1 MLCFLL
7 FFYFFFFFHS
17 LMCFSFPI
25 SSVLAWTRSLVWW
38 NEMINFLFFLSSFI
52 WIDGIFVVPWYSDFM
67 SQTLSEMM
75 INWMKVESS
84 SCPSFCSQISEM
96 RNHLLEDKEVDLCV
110 WKSLSK
116 LVVNLDW
123 DFVVSGWIGILVA
136 LEWVCEANFFI
147 LV

>member
-7 FFYFFFFFHS
+7 FFLLLLPFLDVFFFSYFFCVS
-17 LMCFSFPI
+17 LNSI
-25 SSVLAWTRSLVWW
+25 SRLMKWNDKLFILSQLVHLDWW
-38 NEMINFLFFLSSFI
+38 NFCRA
-52 WIDGIFVVPWYSDFM
+52 WYSDFM

-84 SCPSFCSQISEM
+84 SCPSFCSQINEM
-96 RNHLLEDKEVDLCV
+96 RNHLLEDKEVDLCI

-123 DFVVSGWIGILVA
+123 DFFASGWNGTLEA
-136 LEWVCEANFFI
+136 LECFCETNFFI